1 MSTLKTNYTDDV
13 FSGNR
18 KYNMI
23 TNDDGTVSFV
33 DVTVYSTEGDSFGA
47 SDINAINTEVNNS
60 FKKTEDIS
68 AIGLGSAAKKNVVT
82 SVTSGGGDVQTL
94 TMGDLR
100 AMKGTQ
106 RAFFENQWIFIVGVD
121 ESGYDDVTAEDIYKN
136 LMVTQYYKNILD
148 PDNYIEIFSW
158 EPQRIKETISMM
170 SDGAKMNLVVA
181 ANTCIEDGTLDSLR
195 KIQVLEECLGCELTK
210 P

>member
-82 SVTSGGGDVQTL
+82 SVTSGGGDVPTA
-94 TMGDLR
+94 G
-100 AMKGTQ
+100 AVYSFTQ
-106 RAFFENQWIFIVGVD
+106 SQINDMIAD
-121 ESGYDDVTAEDIYKN
+121 YLTAESIKNTYAPLTSPQFIGSPKAPASSNWTAQIRNISAGTADIG
-136 LMVTQYYKNILD
+136 V
-148 PDNYIEIFSW
+148 
-158 EPQRIKETISMM
+158 
-170 SDGAKMNLVVA
+170 GASLSYGQIYFVV
-181 ANTCIEDGTLDSLR
+181 
-195 KIQVLEECLGCELTK
+195 EER
-210 P
+210 

>member
-1 MSTLKTNYTDDV
+1 METRNST
-13 FSGNR
+13 
-18 KYNMI
+18 
-23 TNDDGTVSFV
+23 
-33 DVTVYSTEGDSFGA
+33 A
-47 SDINAINTEVNNS
+47 
-60 FKKTEDIS
+60 KKAT
-68 AIGLGSAAKKNVVT
+68 SAAKKSTEDIAPIENVKAPAVKKAVKLDD
-82 SVTSGGGDVQTL
+82 SVLISVKSNTFGGLLFVNPRTGDKTEWSGCGDVQTL

-106 RAFFENQWIFIVGVD
+106 RAFFENQWIFIVGVN
-121 ESGYDDVTAEDIYKN
+121 EPGYDDVTAEDIYKN

-148 PDNYIEIFSW
+148 PDNYTEIFSW
-158 EPQRIKETISMM
+158 EPHLIKETISMM

>member
-1 MSTLKTNYTDDV
+1 MANRNTTTKRTTTPAKKEPVENVESTVVTAPKKSVKLDDSV
-13 FSGNR
+13 L
-18 KYNMI
+18 
-23 TNDDGTVSFV
+23 VSVKSNTFGGLIYV
-33 DVTVYSTEGDSFGA
+33 NPRTGD
-47 SDINAINTEVNNS
+47 
-60 FKKTEDIS
+60 KTEWN
-68 AIGLGSAAKKNVVT
+68 GC
-82 SVTSGGGDVQTL
+82 GDVQTL

-106 RAFFENQWIFIVGVD
+106 RAFFENQWIYIVGVD
-121 ESGYDDVTAEDIYKN
+121 ESGYDNVTAEDIYKN

-148 PDNYIEIFSW
+148 PDNYVEMFSW
-158 EPQRIKETISMM
+158 EPHRIKEAVSMM

-181 ANTCIEDGTLDSLR
+181 ANTSIEDGVLDSLR

>member
-1 MSTLKTNYTDDV
+1 MATRNST
-13 FSGNR
+13 
-18 KYNMI
+18 
-23 TNDDGTVSFV
+23 
-33 DVTVYSTEGDSFGA
+33 A
-47 SDINAINTEVNNS
+47 
-60 FKKTEDIS
+60 KKTTS
-68 AIGLGSAAKKNVVT
+68 PAKKIAEDVV
-82 SVTSGGGDVQTL
+82 SVETTKAPVVKKAVKLDDSVLISVKSNTFGGLLFVNPRTGDKTEWSGCGDVQTL

-148 PDNYIEIFSW
+148 PDNYVEMFSW
-158 EPQRIKETISMM
+158 EPHRIKEAVSMM

-181 ANTCIEDGTLDSLR
+181 ANTSIEDGTLDSLR

>member
-1 MSTLKTNYTDDV
+1 MANKNTTTKRTTATAKKETVDNIESTVVASPKKSVKLDDSV
-13 FSGNR
+13 LISVKSNTFGGLIYVNPR
-18 KYNMI
+18 
-23 TNDDGTVSFV
+23 T
-33 DVTVYSTEGDSFGA
+33 GD
-47 SDINAINTEVNNS
+47 
-60 FKKTEDIS
+60 KTEWN
-68 AIGLGSAAKKNVVT
+68 GC
-82 SVTSGGGDVQTL
+82 GDVQTL

-106 RAFFENQWIFIVGVD
+106 RAFFENQWIYIVGVD
-121 ESGYDDVTAEDIYKN
+121 ESGYDDVTAEDIYKS

-148 PDNYIEIFSW
+148 PDNYVEMFSW
-158 EPQRIKETISMM
+158 EPHRIKEAVSMM

-181 ANTCIEDGTLDSLR
+181 ANTSIEDGVLDSLR

>member
-1 MSTLKTNYTDDV
+1 MATRNST
-13 FSGNR
+13 
-18 KYNMI
+18 
-23 TNDDGTVSFV
+23 
-33 DVTVYSTEGDSFGA
+33 A
-47 SDINAINTEVNNS
+47 
-60 FKKTEDIS
+60 KKTTS
-68 AIGLGSAAKKNVVT
+68 PAKKSAEDVV
-82 SVTSGGGDVQTL
+82 SVETTKAPVVKKAVKLDDSVLISVKSNTFGGLLFVNPRTGDKTEWSECGDVQTL

-158 EPQRIKETISMM
+158 EPHRIKETISMM

>member
-1 MSTLKTNYTDDV
+1 MTTRNST
-13 FSGNR
+13 
-18 KYNMI
+18 
-23 TNDDGTVSFV
+23 
-33 DVTVYSTEGDSFGA
+33 A
-47 SDINAINTEVNNS
+47 
-60 FKKTEDIS
+60 KKAT
-68 AIGLGSAAKKNVVT
+68 SAAKKTVEDAA
-82 SVTSGGGDVQTL
+82 SVETTKAPVAKKAVKLDDSVLISVKSNTFGGLLFVNPRTGDKTEWSGCGDVQTL

-106 RAFFENQWIFIVGVD
+106 RAFFESQWIFIVGVD

-158 EPQRIKETISMM
+158 EPQRIKEAISMM

>member
-1 MSTLKTNYTDDV
+1 MATRNST
-13 FSGNR
+13 
-18 KYNMI
+18 
-23 TNDDGTVSFV
+23 
-33 DVTVYSTEGDSFGA
+33 A
-47 SDINAINTEVNNS
+47 
-60 FKKTEDIS
+60 KKTTS
-68 AIGLGSAAKKNVVT
+68 PAKKIAEDVV
-82 SVTSGGGDVQTL
+82 SVETTKAPVVKKAVKLDDSVLISVKSNTFGGLLFVNPRTGDKTEWSGCGDVQTL

-148 PDNYIEIFSW
+148 PDNFIEIFSW
-158 EPQRIKETISMM
+158 EPHRIKETISMM

>member
-1 MSTLKTNYTDDV
+1 MTTRNST
-13 FSGNR
+13 
-18 KYNMI
+18 
-23 TNDDGTVSFV
+23 
-33 DVTVYSTEGDSFGA
+33 A
-47 SDINAINTEVNNS
+47 
-60 FKKTEDIS
+60 KKTTS
-68 AIGLGSAAKKNVVT
+68 PAKKIAEDVV
-82 SVTSGGGDVQTL
+82 SVETTKAPVVKKAVKLDDSVLISVKSNTFGGLLFVNPRTGDKTEWSGCGDVQTL

-148 PDNYIEIFSW
+148 PDNYVEMFSW
-158 EPQRIKETISMM
+158 EPHRIKEAVSMM

-181 ANTCIEDGTLDSLR
+181 ANTSIEDGTLDSLR

>member
-1 MSTLKTNYTDDV
+1 MASKNTTNKKAQAKVDPV
-13 FSGNR
+13 V
-18 KYNMI
+18 
-23 TNDDGTVSFV
+23 NDDTTPAPVR
-33 DVTVYSTEGDSFGA
+33 
-47 SDINAINTEVNNS
+47 
-60 FKKTEDIS
+60 KKTVKLDDSVLIS
-68 AIGLGSAAKKNVVT
+68 VKSNTFGGLLYVNPRTGDKTEWN
-82 SVTSGGGDVQTL
+82 GCGDVQTL

-106 RAFFENQWIFIVGVD
+106 RAFFENQWIYIVGVD
-121 ESGYDDVTAEDIYKN
+121 ESGYDDVTAEDIYKS

-148 PDNYIEIFSW
+148 PDNYVELFSW
-158 EPQRIKETISMM
+158 EPHRIKEAVSMM

-181 ANTCIEDGTLDSLR
+181 ANTSIEDGTLDSLR